1 MKRLRALLSV
11 AALIAAATLLI
22 SAQDAGQGAAEPGV
36 IKMTAKKYAFEPDA
50 IKVKKGDHVKLV
62 VTSLDHDHGIKLQAF
77 HIDRKLPKGQSVTI
91 EFDAD
96 QAGTFPFE
104 CSVFCGLG
112 HKKMKGQLTVE

>member
-1 MKRLRALLSV
+1 MTDMKRLRVLLSV
-11 AALIAAATLLI
+11 AALMAAAVWVI
-22 SAQDAGQGAAEPGV
+22 PAQDAGPGA
-36 IKMTAKKYAFEPDA
+36 IKMTAKKYAFEPNE
-50 IKVKKGDHVKLV
+50 IKVKKGDHVRLV
-62 VTSLDHDHGIKLQAF
+62 ITSLDHDHGIKLQAF
-77 HIDRKLPKGQSVTI
+77 HIDRKLPKGQPVTI